1 MGKSNMKIKELTG
14 KNYLVIFDNNT
25 DVAEA
30 KAAFDEL
37 VAEFPDKKF
46 VGMFN
51 NIFVREVS
59 KHEVEYLI
67 KSLKALLVD

>member
-1 MGKSNMKIKELTG
+1 MKIKELTG
-14 KNYLVIFDNNT
+14 KNYLVVFNENT
-25 DVAEA
+25 DVCEA

-37 VAEFPDKKF
+37 VAQFPDKKF